1 MKGNRMKCLLLLPIL
16 GCLVGCAGSTANSG
30 GVAGMPAIPNQA
42 QLNQQVTG
50 QLQQAADSAQT
61 SLQELAAIEKL
72 QQNNITIPLSNVDD
86 PALNENIAIKWY
98 GPIEPLLSQVAA
110 STGYQLQV
118 FGKPPSLPVLINI
131 DTTSQPTTAINIIRN
146 ADLQAGLKV
155 VILVLQD
162 QKIISL
168 RYS

>member
-1 MKGNRMKCLLLLPIL
+1 MKRLLLLPIL
-16 GCLVGCAGSTANSG
+16 GFLAGCAGGSTYNNNG
-30 GVAGMPAIPNQA
+30 GTAADTPVIPNQA
-42 QLNQQVTG
+42 QLNQQVNT
-50 QLQQAADSAQT
+50 QLQQAADSAQS

-72 QQNNITIPLSNVDD
+72 QQNNVTIPLSNVDD
-86 PALNENIAIKWY
+86 PALNEVIAIKWY

-118 FGKPPSLPVLINI
+118 FGKPPSLPVLVNI

>member
-1 MKGNRMKCLLLLPIL
+1 MKRLLLLPIL
-16 GCLVGCAGSTANSG
+16 GLLAGCAGNTANNAG
-30 GVAGMPAIPNQA
+30 GAAMPPVPNQA
-42 QLNQQVTG
+42 QINQQV
-50 QLQQAADSAQT
+50 QDQIQHAADSAQA

-72 QQNNITIPLSNVDD
+72 QQNKITVPLSNVDD
-86 PALNENIAIKWY
+86 PALDEDIAIKWY
-98 GPIEPLLSQVAA
+98 GPIAPLLSQVAA

-118 FGKPPSLPVLINI
+118 FGKPPSLPVLVNI
-131 DTTSQPTTAINIIRN
+131 DTTNQPTTAINIIRN

-155 VILVLQD
+155 VILILQD

>member
-1 MKGNRMKCLLLLPIL
+1 MKRLLLLPLFGIL
-16 GCLVGCAGSTANSG
+16 AGCAGGSTPSSG
-30 GVAGMPAIPNQA
+30 TMPTVPNQA
-42 QLNQQVTG
+42 QINQQVET
-50 QLQQAADSAQT
+50 QLNQAADSAQA

-72 QQNNITIPLSNVDD
+72 QQNKITVPLSNVDD
-86 PALNENIAIKWY
+86 PALDEDIAIKWY
-98 GPIEPLLSQVAA
+98 GPIAPLLSQVAA

-118 FGKPPSLPVLINI
+118 FGKPPSLPVLVNI

-155 VILVLQD
+155 VILILQD

>member
-1 MKGNRMKCLLLLPIL
+1 M
-16 GCLVGCAGSTANSG
+16 
-30 GVAGMPAIPNQA
+30 
-42 QLNQQVTG
+42 
-50 QLQQAADSAQT
+50 
-61 SLQELAAIEKL
+61 
-72 QQNNITIPLSNVDD
+72 
-86 PALNENIAIKWY
+86 KWY

-118 FGKPPSLPVLINI
+118 FGKPPSLPVLVNI

>member
-1 MKGNRMKCLLLLPIL
+1 MKRLCLLPFIAALA
-16 GCLVGCAGSTANSG
+16 GCAGTTANSNVG
-30 GVAGMPAIPNQA
+30 APSAADVPNQA
-42 QLNQQVTG
+42 AINLQV
-50 QLQQAADSAQT
+50 QNELQQAADSAQS

-72 QQNNITIPLSNVDD
+72 QQNQITMPLSNVTD
-86 PALNENIAIKWY
+86 PALNEDIAIKWY
-98 GPIEPLLSQVAA
+98 GPIVPLLSQVAA

-118 FGKPPSLPVLINI
+118 FGKPPSLPVLVNI

-155 VILVLQD
+155 AILVLQE

-168 RYS
+168 RYN

>member
-1 MKGNRMKCLLLLPIL
+1 MKRLLLLSIL
-16 GCLVGCAGSTANSG
+16 GLLAGCGSGTTYNGNTGSTTN
-30 GVAGMPAIPNQA
+30 PTIPNQA
-42 QLNQQVTG
+42 QINQQVEN
-50 QLQQAADSAQT
+50 QLQQSADSAQA

-86 PALNENIAIKWY
+86 PALNEEIAIKWY
-98 GPIEPLLSQVAA
+98 GPIAPLLSQVAA

-118 FGKPPSLPVLINI
+118 FGKQPSLPVLVNI
-131 DTTSQPTTAINIIRN
+131 DTTGQPTTAINIIRN

>member
-1 MKGNRMKCLLLLPIL
+1 MKRLLLLPIL
-16 GCLVGCAGSTANSG
+16 VLLSGCAGSSDYNNGTGLGPS
-30 GVAGMPAIPNQA
+30 PTIPNQG
-42 QLNQQVTG
+42 QINQQVQG
-50 QLQQAADSAQT
+50 QLQQAADQAQA

-72 QQNNITIPLSNVDD
+72 QQNNVTIPLSNVDD
-86 PALNENIAIKWY
+86 PALNEQIAIKWY

-110 STGYQLQV
+110 STGYELQV